1 MGVGVDVG
9 VGVGVAFGLR
19 RANFALSFV
28 RVASATH
35 NGFTAIPYYRSYL
48 RIMTRDTEVEWL
60 SILVIAPNVVARAT
74 TLFCSQINSVR
85 QN

>member
-48 RIMTRDTEVEWL
+48 RIMTRDTELEWL
-60 SILVIAPNVVARAT
+60 SILVIAPNGRSKSNNAFLLT
-74 TLFCSQINSVR
+74 N
-85 QN
+85 